1 MIKRILGIIAIIL
14 LAGMYVATLVFV
26 IIGNMTLFRA
36 FLAADVVIP
45 VVLWVLRIFI
55 NIGKPDNSE
64 FDEAV
69 KNNSEE
75 KNNPPFIG
83 GS

>member
-75 KNNPPFIG
+75 KKITHL
-83 GS
+83 S

>member
-75 KNNPPFIG
+75 KKITRL
-83 GS
+83 S

>member
-75 KNNPPFIG
+75 KN
-83 GS
+83 

>member
-26 IIGNMTLFRA
+26 IIGNMTLFKA

-75 KNNPPFIG
+75 KK
-83 GS
+83 

>member
-75 KNNPPFIG
+75 KK
-83 GS
+83 